1 MQHRPPNQESSKPY
15 DSKIDNANILNSK
28 QSVLSLG
35 YPANSNSN
43 PHKTMLT
50 SPPPPPPK
58 QSETK
63 DMVLQGMW
71 FSWQDH
77 FILNFQV

>member
-1 MQHRPPNQESSKPY
+1 MQQKPPKPESSKPY
-15 DSKIDNANILNSK
+15 DSRTDTANIMNSK
-28 QSVLSLG
+28 QSLLSLG
-35 YPANSNSN
+35 YPANTNTN

-63 DMVLQGMW
+63 DMVLQGMY
-71 FSWQDH
+71 FSWQNH
-77 FILNFQV
+77 FIINF